1 MTYYNTTRISG
12 PQLSLAY
19 EVSTVQDDMI
29 LSTLMVTGEP
39 LTAWQLKDLFPHF
52 EITSI
57 RRSLNTLCVKERK
70 IDFIKFVMGP
80 KGRPVGLYQ
89 IKK

>member
-1 MTYYNTTRISG
+1 MNYYNTTRISG
-12 PQLSLAY
+12 PQLALAY
-19 EVSTVQDDMI
+19 KDTDAMDKI
-29 LSTLMVTGEP
+29 IISTLKSKDAP

-57 RRSLNTLCVKERK
+57 RRSLNTLCVKEKK
-70 IDFIKFVMGP
+70 IDFIKFVDGP

>member
-1 MTYYNTTRISG
+1 MNYYNTTRISG
-12 PQLSLAY
+12 PQLALAY
-19 EVSTVQDDMI
+19 KETDAKDKII
-29 LSTLMVTGEP
+29 LQTLKSKGIPM
-39 LTAWQLKDLFPHF
+39 TAWDILNLFPHF

-57 RRSLNTLCVKERK
+57 RRSLNTLCVKEKK
-70 IDFIKFVMGP
+70 IDFIKFIDGP